1 MQLAG
6 PDIMVSEFQVD
17 VIVVTENLFTERTLQ
32 RAAERL
38 LIAWPFLSFR
48 TNLTVRVQTTDR
60 KVPFFILTPISA
72 YCTLE
77 ACR

>member
-6 PDIMVSEFQVD
+6 PDIMVSKFQVD
-17 VIVVTENLFTERTLQ
+17 VIVVTENVFTERMLQ
-32 RAAERL
+32 RAAARL

-48 TNLTVRVQTTDR
+48 TNLTVSTYQKLASNMLTA
-60 KVPFFILTPISA
+60 VPA